1 MQFYLEL
8 KKAYNELESN
18 PAALGS
24 SKVELHV
31 RIHSHLQKRTEKRRS
46 EILNFLLAL
55 MISGLVEYAFRHF
68 LNWTVI
74 EWLVKA
80 KLRS

>member
-31 RIHSHLQKRTEKRRS
+31 RIHSHLQKRTEK
-46 EILNFLLAL
+46 
-55 MISGLVEYAFRHF
+55 
-68 LNWTVI
+68 
-74 EWLVKA
+74 
-80 KLRS
+80 